1 MNARYFAEGY
11 ALYARFRNGH
21 IRDAQTGLERLQHL
35 SASQFVP
42 ATCFALA
49 KIGRRAHAAALHYI
63 CQCGDNRECWYTPLQ
78 VEPLV
83 KELDLDPTELYK
95 S

>member
-1 MNARYFAEGY
+1 MNAPYFAEGY
-11 ALYARFRNGH
+11 ALYARFRSGH
-21 IRDAQTGLERLQHL
+21 IRDAQTDLERLRHR

-49 KIGRRAHAAALHYI
+49 EIGRLDHAAALHFI
-63 CQCGDNRECWYTPLQ
+63 RPCGDNRECWYTPLQ